1 MSKLTEQLVGRECP
15 LFSVIFS
22 LRCCIL
28 VMYTD
33 VLLMILEQKYLLSSN
48 SETFLKRSKEA
59 TEYYLAEIIFTSLSA
74 AFKNVFIFCFSFFLS
89 FVISSVADQD
99 SWSLSNEKEIVA
111 SFNSKGLDVRLYTL
125 LCKFNLRFITTCV
138 IIYFT

>member
-74 AFKNVFIFCFSFFLS
+74 AFKNVFIFCFPFFLS

-99 SWSLSNEKEIVA
+99 S
-111 SFNSKGLDVRLYTL
+111 
-125 LCKFNLRFITTCV
+125 
-138 IIYFT
+138 

>member
-1 MSKLTEQLVGRECP
+1 MGQKGDGSKEVGCLLLPPDDGSEKRTASPISQVSKLTEQLVGRECP

-59 TEYYLAEIIFTSLSA
+59 TEYYLYYIIFASLSE
-74 AFKNVFIFCFSFFLS
+74 AFKNVFIFCCSIFL
-89 FVISSVADQD
+89 VVCYQQC
-99 SWSLSNEKEIVA
+99 
-111 SFNSKGLDVRLYTL
+111 G
-125 LCKFNLRFITTCV
+125 
-138 IIYFT
+138 

>member
-1 MSKLTEQLVGRECP
+1 
-15 LFSVIFS
+15 
-22 LRCCIL
+22 
-28 VMYTD
+28 MYTD

-59 TEYYLAEIIFTSLSA
+59 TEYYLAEIKFTSLSA
-74 AFKNVFIFCFSFFLS
+74 AFKNVFIFCFPFFLS

>member
-33 VLLMILEQKYLLSSN
+33 VLLMIFEQKYLLSSN

-74 AFKNVFIFCFSFFLS
+74 AFKNVFIFCFPFFLS